1 MRPMLPLRTY
11 DYLCRSRARVLD
23 AVRPLTGEQYARAF
37 PIGPGSIQKTL
48 THLLVAEWYYIERMA
63 QRAVAPYEQW
73 AIRDETVVDLAAL
86 EAAWAK
92 QADTTRATIGG
103 VPDWDGGFEYRVTDD
118 AGIDQIVTCTA
129 MDLFTQLALHEAH
142 HRAQVLNMLRQ
153 MGVTIEGDI
162 DFNAMMM
169 PRRPA

>member
-1 MRPMLPLRTY
+1 MHPRRTY

-23 AVRPLTGEQYARAF
+23 AVRTLTPDQHARAF

-63 QRAVAPYEQW
+63 QREVAPYDTW
-73 AIRDETVVDLAAL
+73 AIRDETVLDFAAL
-86 EAAWAK
+86 EAAWAA
-92 QADTTRATIGG
+92 QADTTRAAMAA
-103 VPDWDGGFEYRVTDD
+103 VRDWDATFEYRVTDD
-118 AGIDQIVTCTA
+118 AGTDVIVTCSA
-129 MDLFTQLALHEAH
+129 MDLCTQLALHEVH
-142 HRAQVLNMLRQ
+142 HRAQVLQMLRQ
-153 MGVTIEGDI
+153 MGVTIAGGDL